1 MNLVQEVV
9 QEVRIYLECV
19 RIQEMLADG
28 LMKLLSGGAFQQFA
42 GVAFGNGW
50 ISRPVSVRLWHRFF
64 EVAETTEVADFL

>member
-42 GVAFGNGW
+42 GVAFGNG
-50 ISRPVSVRLWHRFF
+50 
-64 EVAETTEVADFL
+64 